1 VWLARRYPKDT
12 VFEDDEMWQ
21 ITRATMALELKKLP
35 SEIDTMPIEDVMY
48 VMAVLNERGNPDG

>member
-1 VWLARRYPKDT
+1 M
-12 VFEDDEMWQ
+12 FEDDEMWQ

>member
-1 VWLARRYPKDT
+1 MFLAYHYPENT
-12 VFEDDEMWQ
+12 TFEDDEMWQ

-35 SEIDTMPIEDVMY
+35 CEIDTMPIEDVMY